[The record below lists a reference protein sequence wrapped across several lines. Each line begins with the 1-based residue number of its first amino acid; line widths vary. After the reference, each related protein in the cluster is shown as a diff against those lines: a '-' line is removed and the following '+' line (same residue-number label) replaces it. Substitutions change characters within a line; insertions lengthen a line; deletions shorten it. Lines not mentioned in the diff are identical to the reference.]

1 MKLIKIR
8 DAAEMLGVSHQTLVN
23 WSKNGTLKLH
33 KMSADGGST
42 TYYLDADT
50 LLAIGDSIADVE
62 HAKQQLKKERA
73 EIRKLQFE
81 AQEICR
87 IHEHELFVLNKYT
100 GKRQYLMEFYVS
112 IPKALQSIG
121 VLSVAES
128 KIMQRLIEGDT
139 ASLVAEEYMMS
150 PQRIIQI
157 FHRGCRRAARMTGI
171 KEKLDDNETLL
182 KENENL
188 KRVIENMKSELDTL
202 RSKVMDFDQQAVKK
216 QAEREQFLKDYGD
229 KIALLNKNISEL
241 NLPIRLLNCLNGYDE
256 INTLADLCKLGKNYL
271 LRFRNIGRKTV
282 FETEEF
288 LWSHG
293 LSFGLNVDELYQL
306 QLEKQINDKQAEE
319 FS

>member
-188 KRVIENMKSELDTL
+188 KRVIENMKSGLETL
-202 RSKVMDFDQQAVKK
+202 RSNVM
-216 QAEREQFLKDYGD
+216 D